1 MASSLIAQVPNKTK
15 AVDPSLVLH
24 ALATF
29 TDHTKAFAAFEFLAD
44 APKEIA
50 WNVLSWWD
58 VKVPGE

>member
-1 MASSLIAQVPNKTK
+1 MASSHIAQVPCDFR
-15 AVDPSLVLH
+15 ADVLR

-29 TDHTKAFAAFEFLAD
+29 TDHTKSFAAFEFLAD